1 MAARLNL
8 PWQNRKSLELPARHA
23 LAHLCVN
30 PESAAA
36 GRSSENYLKT
46 RLRIVGERGEY
57 FRVAVKRALDRG
69 DFRYHAGQLRAGLLA
84 NGYAELPLEGRHA
97 VLLASL
103 PLLHT
108 DPFDRLLVVQAQ
120 AEGLVLLTAD
130 KQLEQYGHP
139 VRFVG

>member
-1 MAARLNL
+1 MNFLLDTHLLIWASTRNPRL
-8 PWQNRKSLELPARHA
+8 PDEVAKIISKPASV
-23 LAHLCVN
+23 LWV
-30 PESAAA
+30 SAV
-36 GRSSENYLKT
+36 SIFE
-46 RLRIVGERGEY
+46 
-57 FRVAVKRALDRG
+57 VAVKRALDRG

-84 NGYAELPLEGRHA
+84 NGYTELPLEGRHA